1 MTEIISGTDS
11 TRSPHARA
19 HHTIRRM
26 HRALL
31 IAGTAAP
38 LAPLPRPSSSL
49 RARRAFNKPLSRAS
63 AVLGSDPSWPGLSE
77 VEVNR
82 ARAETPAYCDD
93 GDVAHFNSAGSSPP
107 PKPVLDAQLEYLAV
121 EANLGGYE
129 TAELSKRELRR
140 PYAELATMLGCER
153 DEIAITQSATSAW
166 QLAFSSLERT
176 FARGDRVL
184 VARAEYASNYIAYLQ
199 ASERT
204 GVVVEVIP
212 SDAYGQVDADAL
224 DATLSDASK
233 GKCRLVS
240 IVHVPTSSGLV
251 NDAVAIGAVAKKH
264 GVPYLLD
271 ACQSVGQM
279 PVNVNEIGCDFLCGT
294 GRKYL
299 RGPRGIGF
307 LYARGETVEA
317 MNLVPAYMDLHGAT
331 WEETETYEPAEGAKR
346 FEQYEVSF
354 AAKVGLG
361 AAVAYANAIG
371 VDAGWR
377 RTRYLAETLRVGL
390 RDVKRVVVHD
400 QGEVQCGIVTFT
412 VGGVSPFDVR
422 RRLARDGVKVWTSNV
437 KNNTKLEHEREEG
450 TPEVVVR
457 ASVHY
462 FNTEEEIGRL
472 IASAGGARLG
482 KNPDIVTSTLRFL
495 YSLFLLLEASTSSTR
510 KKKD

>member
-19 HHTIRRM
+19 HHAIRRM

-240 IVHVPTSSGLV
+240 IVHLS
-251 NDAVAIGAVAKKH
+251 
-264 GVPYLLD
+264 
-271 ACQSVGQM
+271 
-279 PVNVNEIGCDFLCGT
+279 
-294 GRKYL
+294 
-299 RGPRGIGF
+299 
-307 LYARGETVEA
+307 
-317 MNLVPAYMDLHGAT
+317 
-331 WEETETYEPAEGAKR
+331 
-346 FEQYEVSF
+346 
-354 AAKVGLG
+354 
-361 AAVAYANAIG
+361 
-371 VDAGWR
+371 
-377 RTRYLAETLRVGL
+377 
-390 RDVKRVVVHD
+390 
-400 QGEVQCGIVTFT
+400 
-412 VGGVSPFDVR
+412 
-422 RRLARDGVKVWTSNV
+422 
-437 KNNTKLEHEREEG
+437 
-450 TPEVVVR
+450 
-457 ASVHY
+457 
-462 FNTEEEIGRL
+462 L
-472 IASAGGARLG
+472 IH
-482 KNPDIVTSTLRFL
+482 I
-495 YSLFLLLEASTSSTR
+495 
-510 KKKD
+510 